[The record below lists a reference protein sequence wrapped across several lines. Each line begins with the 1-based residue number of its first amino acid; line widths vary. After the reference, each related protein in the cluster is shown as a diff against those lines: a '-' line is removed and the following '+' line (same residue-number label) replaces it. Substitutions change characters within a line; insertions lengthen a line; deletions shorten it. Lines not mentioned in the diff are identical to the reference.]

1 MLLSQT
7 VVMVTACVH
16 VIGGLLAVL
25 VMTSSVTSESSA
37 AEHGGDEAVEAL
49 ARALQQYGARPA
61 HLPPQLDADW
71 SANNKRES
79 AALHVDYIRLYV
91 VGYNA
96 ELDVALLFSSRRSAS
111 ADKAPCIR
119 IRFRVQIRVWIRT
132 WTLIRTPI
140 RTRTRTQTWSPTR
153 GL

>member
-1 MLLSQT
+1 
-7 VVMVTACVH
+7 MVTACVH

-25 VMTSSVTSESSA
+25 VMTSSVTSESS

-96 ELDVALLFSSRRSAS
+96 ELDVALLFSTRRSAS

-132 WTLIRTPI
+132 RTLTWT
-140 RTRTRTQTWSPTR
+140 PTR